1 MSTLRTLARFAFIL
15 GVAGAVSV
23 SAHAQQ
29 SLTAAEVGQIIARA
43 VNEAQGRGVLATI
56 AVTDRVGNVL
66 GVFQMTGA
74 AANSTI
80 SAGRGITGGLENASV
95 PSTLAAIAKAVTGA
109 YLSSRG
115 NAFTTR
121 TASQIIQENFNP
133 RETFQAGGPLF
144 GVQFSQLPCSD
155 FSVRFFD
162 NGAGG
167 LVNAT
172 LGPKRSPLGLSADPG
187 GLPLYK
193 AGGDLVG
200 GIGVISDGRYGLDP
214 IITDFDIDNDE
225 LIAIAGQSGFAPP
238 NEIRAN
244 FISAGGRTLR
254 YTDRG
259 PEALTRNPATAAAF
273 AAING
278 VNGNLTNVTG
288 YYTAAGGL
296 LAGQQYGAAASGY
309 RLEDGTVYGTFR
321 NGNRAMI
328 LVDGANANRFP
339 PIAGTDGLL
348 TANEVT
354 QIMIGALTVAYNG
367 RAQIRRPLSDNIHV
381 TISIVDTNGRLLA
394 MARTFDGPVFGTDV
408 SLQKARS
415 AMFFS
420 NLNAASDLTT
430 AGAGARVTQAR
441 NFFGRATLLA
451 DGIAWGNRSIGNIH
465 RPFYPDGIN
474 GNQNGPLSNADS
486 AWSPFSVG
494 LQLELVVTNLT
505 THLGFVAGNNADTA
519 ARCTALPILAATG
532 SNRLANGLQ
541 IFAGGVPIYRG
552 NTQVG
557 GIGIS
562 GDGIDQDDMI
572 AFLGLHIGG
581 VNLATGIG
589 NAPRS
594 IRADNLAAAGAR
606 LRYVNCPFAPFI
618 DSSVQNV
625 CAGK

>member
-1 MSTLRTLARFAFIL
+1 MSTLRALALFAFII
-15 GVAGAVSV
+15 GVAAAASV
-23 SAHAQQ
+23 SPQAQQ

-43 VNEAQGRGVLATI
+43 VNEAQGRGALATI
-56 AVTDRVGNVL
+56 AVADRVGNVL

-80 SAGRGITGGLENASV
+80 SSGRGVAGGLENASV

-121 TASQIIQENFNP
+121 TASQIIQQNFNVG
-133 RETFQAGGPLF
+133 ETFQPGGPLF

-162 NGAGG
+162 GGAGG

-172 LGPKRSPLGLSADPG
+172 LGPKRSPLGLAADPG

-214 IITDFDIDNDE
+214 VITDFDIDNDE
-225 LIAIAGQSGFAPP
+225 LIAIAGQSGFGPP

-259 PEALTRNPATAAAF
+259 PEALVRNPATAATF

-278 VNGNLTNVTG
+278 VNGNLANVTG

-309 RLEDGTVYGTFR
+309 RLEDGTLYGTFR

-339 PIAGTDGLL
+339 RSPAP
-348 TANEVT
+348 
-354 QIMIGALTVAYNG
+354 TV
-367 RAQIRRPLSDNIHV
+367 S
-381 TISIVDTNGRLLA
+381 
-394 MARTFDGPVFGTDV
+394 
-408 SLQKARS
+408 
-415 AMFFS
+415 
-420 NLNAASDLTT
+420 
-430 AGAGARVTQAR
+430 
-441 NFFGRATLLA
+441 
-451 DGIAWGNRSIGNIH
+451 
-465 RPFYPDGIN
+465 
-474 GNQNGPLSNADS
+474 
-486 AWSPFSVG
+486 SPP
-494 LQLELVVTNLT
+494 T
-505 THLGFVAGNNADTA
+505 
-519 ARCTALPILAATG
+519 R
-532 SNRLANGLQ
+532 
-541 IFAGGVPIYRG
+541 
-552 NTQVG
+552 
-557 GIGIS
+557 
-562 GDGIDQDDMI
+562 
-572 AFLGLHIGG
+572 
-581 VNLATGIG
+581 
-589 NAPRS
+589 
-594 IRADNLAAAGAR
+594 
-606 LRYVNCPFAPFI
+606 
-618 DSSVQNV
+618 
-625 CAGK
+625 

>member
-1 MSTLRTLARFAFIL
+1 MSMVRTLARFAVAF
-15 GVAGAVSV
+15 GVVAAAAVP
-23 SAHAQQ
+23 APAQQ

-43 VNEAQGRGVLATI
+43 VNEAQGRGALATI
-56 AVTDRVGNVL
+56 AVADRVGNIL

-80 SAGRGITGGLENASV
+80 TSGRNVTGGLEGAAV

-121 TASQIIQENFNP
+121 TASQIIQQNFNVG
-133 RETFQAGGPLF
+133 ETFQPGGPLF

-162 NGAGG
+162 GGAGG

-172 LGPKRSPLGLSADPG
+172 LGPKRSPLGLAADPG

-214 IITDFDIDNDE
+214 VITDFDIDNDE
-225 LIAIAGQSGFAPP
+225 LIAIAGQSGFGPP

-259 PEALTRNPATAAAF
+259 PEALVRNPATAAAF

-278 VNGNLTNVTG
+278 VAGNLVNVTG
-288 YYTAAGGL
+288 YFTAAGGL

-309 RLEDGTVYGTFR
+309 RLEDGTLYGTFR
-321 NGNRAMI
+321 LGNRAMI
-328 LVDGANANRFP
+328 LVDGANTNRFP

-367 RAQIRRPLSDNIHV
+367 RAQIRRPLSDSIHV
-381 TISIVDTNGRLLA
+381 TISIVDTNGRILA

-420 NLNAASDLTT
+420 NVNAAADLTA

-451 DGIAWGNRSIGNIH
+451 DGIAWANRSIGNIH

-474 GNQNGPLSNADS
+474 GNQNGPLSNADN

-494 LQLELVVTNLT
+494 LQLELIVNNLT
-505 THLGFVAGNNADTA
+505 THLGFVAGNNADTV

-589 NAPRS
+589 NAPRG
-594 IRADNLAAAGAR
+594 IRADTLAAFGAR

-618 DSSVQNV
+618 DSAVQNV